1 MIGHQLNGCRI
12 VAAVPSSRE
21 TYTILAVRIPGH
33 PDAPGDEFVTAS
45 VHVSQLPKPEFWH
58 NGHYFRNLSEACSG
72 FLDRSQTTTTHMAKA
87 IEDALLALW
96 KAEAP
101 EGVAPI
107 IEKEST

>member
-21 TYTILAVRIPGH
+21 TYTILAVRIPNH

-45 VHVSQLPKPEFWH
+45 VHTSQIPAPTFWS
-58 NGHYFRNLSEACSG
+58 NGHYFHDLSEACSG
-72 FLDRSQTTTTHMAKA
+72 FLDRSQTTTTHMAQA
-87 IEDALLALW
+87 IQDAVVAIW

-101 EGVAPI
+101 EGVTPVI
-107 IEKEST
+107 KEDA